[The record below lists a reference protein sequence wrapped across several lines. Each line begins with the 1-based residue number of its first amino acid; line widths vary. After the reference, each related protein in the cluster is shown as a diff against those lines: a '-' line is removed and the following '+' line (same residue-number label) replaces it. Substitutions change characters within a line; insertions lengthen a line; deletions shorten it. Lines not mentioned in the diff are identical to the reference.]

1 MPDAPSSGFSV
12 SGVLCGA
19 RHSKTDANDTTPK
32 GGRMSTGNLLAA
44 IVALILGVALGYA
57 ISRLLM
63 KDRTARAAEEAERLV
78 KDAEKQ
84 AETLK
89 KEALLEAKDQNF
101 KFKQEAETENKE
113 RRKEIQALET
123 RLAEREASIDRR
135 AESLDKREH
144 QLSSQQGQI
153 AKAEKDLE
161 MLIAEERERLEDL
174 AGMTADQARDELINR
189 IRDDVTRD
197 AAAIIRESETRARE
211 EADKRARNIVG
222 IAIQR
227 VAADHTAESTV
238 SVVHIPSDDMKGRII
253 GREGRNIRAFEQMT
267 GINLIIDDTPE
278 AVILSSFDPVRREIG
293 RITLETLIADGRIHP
308 ARIEE
313 MFNKAEQLVGQQIH
327 EAGEQAAFDSGIH
340 GLHPELIRTLGRLKF
355 RTSYGQNVLKHSL
368 EVSYLAGVMASELG
382 VDVQLA
388 KRAGLL
394 HDLGK
399 AIDHEV
405 EGPHAVIGADLARRM
420 NEPKA
425 VIHAIEA
432 HHADVEPNTVEAVLV
447 QAGDAIS
454 AGRPGARRETLE
466 SYIKRLEKL
475 EAVANS
481 HKGVEKTYAMQA
493 GREVRVMVKPEQ
505 ISDADAV
512 VLARDIAKQIEDE
525 LEYPGQIKVMVI
537 RESRSVDYA
546 K

>member
-1 MPDAPSSGFSV
+1 MSAAT
-12 SGVLCGA
+12 VLF
-19 RHSKTDANDTTPK
+19 
-32 GGRMSTGNLLAA
+32 ML
-44 IVALILGVALGYA
+44 VALVLGVALGYA
-57 ISRLLM
+57 ISRLLT
-63 KDRTARAAEEAERLV
+63 KDRTTRAAEESERLV
-78 KDAEKQ
+78 RDAEKQ

-101 KFKQEAETENKE
+101 KLKQEVETETKE
-113 RRKEIQALET
+113 RRKEIQLLES
-123 RLAEREASIDRR
+123 RMAEREASIDRR

-161 MLIAEERERLEDL
+161 DLIAEETVRLENI
-174 AGMTADQARDELINR
+174 AGMTADQARAELLSR
-189 IRDDVTRD
+189 VQDDITRD
-197 AAAIIRESETRARE
+197 AAAFIRESEARARE

-313 MFNKAEQLVGQQIH
+313 MFNKADVLVTQQIH
-327 EAGEQAAFDSGIH
+327 EAGEQAAFDSGII

-399 AIDHEV
+399 AIDHEI

-420 NEPKA
+420 NESAA
-425 VIHAIEA
+425 VVHAIEA

-447 QAGDAIS
+447 QAADAIS

-493 GREVRVMVKPEQ
+493 GREIRVMVKPEQ
-505 ISDADAV
+505 ISDADAT

-537 RESRSVDYA
+537 RESRAVDYA

>member
-1 MPDAPSSGFSV
+1 MESLLI
-12 SGVLCGA
+12 VLV
-19 RHSKTDANDTTPK
+19 
-32 GGRMSTGNLLAA
+32 AA
-44 IVALILGVALGYA
+44 VALVIGVALGYVLN
-57 ISRLLM
+57 RFLL
-63 KDRTARAAEEAERLV
+63 KDRTARAAEEASRLV
-78 KDAEKQ
+78 RDAEKH

-89 KEALLEAKDQNF
+89 KEALIEAKDQIF
-101 KFKQEAETENKE
+101 RMKQEAEVEAKE
-113 RRKEIQALET
+113 RRKEIQALEN
-123 RLAEREASIDRR
+123 RLAQREESVDRR
-135 AESLDKREH
+135 VESLDKREH
-144 QLSSQQGQI
+144 QLSSQQGQV
-153 AKAEKDLE
+153 AKREKELDELVE
-161 MLIAEERERLEDL
+161 QERRRLEDV
-174 AGMTADQARDELINR
+174 AGMTADEAKNELMSR
-189 IRDDVTRD
+189 IQDDVKRD
-197 AAAIIRESETRARE
+197 AATYIRETESRARE
-211 EADKRARNIVG
+211 EADRKARNIVS

-313 MFNKAEQLVGQQIH
+313 MFNKAEALVTQQVH
-327 EAGEQAAFDSGIH
+327 EAGEQAAFDAGVH
-340 GLHPELIRTLGRLKF
+340 NLHPEIIRTLGRLRF

-368 EVSYLAGVMASELG
+368 EVSWLAGVMAAELG
-382 VDVQLA
+382 IDPAIA

-399 AIDHEV
+399 AVDHEV
-405 EGPHAVIGADLARRM
+405 EGPHAVIGADIARRM

-425 VIHAIEA
+425 VVHAVEA
-432 HHADVEPNTVEAVLV
+432 HHADVEPATIEAVLV
-447 QAGDAIS
+447 QAADAIS

-493 GREVRVMVKPEQ
+493 GREIRVMVKPEQ
-505 ISDADAV
+505 ISDTDSV
-512 VLARDIAKQIEDE
+512 VLARDIAKQIEEE

-537 RESRSVDYA
+537 RESRAVDYA

>member
-1 MPDAPSSGFSV
+1 MPANILIAVVGLIV
-12 SGVLCGA
+12 GA
-19 RHSKTDANDTTPK
+19 
-32 GGRMSTGNLLAA
+32 
-44 IVALILGVALGYA
+44 VLGYA
-57 ISRLLM
+57 INRYLI
-63 KDRTARAAEEAERLV
+63 KDRAVRAAEEAERLV
-78 KDAEKQ
+78 RDAEKQ
-84 AETLK
+84 AETTK
-89 KEALLEAKDQNF
+89 KEALLEAKDQIF
-101 KFKQEAETENKE
+101 RQKQEEDAEAKE
-113 RRKEIQALET
+113 RRKEIQVLES
-123 RLAEREASIDRR
+123 RLSEREASIDRR
-135 AESLDKREH
+135 AESLDSREH
-144 QLSSQQGQI
+144 QLSSAQGQI
-153 AKAEKDLE
+153 QKREKDLAE
-161 MLIAEERERLEDL
+161 MIEQERERLEAV
-174 AGMTADQARDELINR
+174 AGMTADEARAELLNR
-189 IRDDVTRD
+189 IQDDVKRD
-197 AAAIIRESETRARE
+197 AAAFIRETEARARE
-211 EADKRARNIVG
+211 EADKKARNIVG

-313 MFNKAEQLVGQQIH
+313 MFNKAETLVTQQIH
-327 EAGEQAAFDSGIH
+327 EAGEQAAFEAGVH
-340 GLHPELIRTLGRLKF
+340 NLHPELVRTLGRLKF
-355 RTSYGQNVLKHSL
+355 RTSYGQNVLNHSL
-368 EVSYLAGVMASELG
+368 EVSWLAGVMAAELG
-382 VDVQLA
+382 VDTTLS

-399 AIDHEV
+399 AIDHEI

-425 VIHAIEA
+425 IVHAIEA
-432 HHADVEPNTVEAVLV
+432 HHADVEPQTVEAVLV
-447 QAGDAIS
+447 QAADAIS

-475 EAVANS
+475 EAVANA

-493 GREVRVMVKPEQ
+493 GREIRVMVKPEQ
-505 ISDADAV
+505 ISDSDSV
-512 VLARDIAKQIEDE
+512 VLARDIAKQIEEE

-537 RESRSVDYA
+537 RESRAVDFA

>member
-1 MPDAPSSGFSV
+1 MTGTI
-12 SGVLCGA
+12 LGA
-19 RHSKTDANDTTPK
+19 
-32 GGRMSTGNLLAA
+32 L
-44 IVALILGVALGYA
+44 VALIIGIALGYA
-57 ISRLLM
+57 VNRYLM
-63 KDRTARAAEEAERLV
+63 KDRTARAADEAERLV
-78 KDAEKQ
+78 RDAEKQ
-84 AETLK
+84 AETLR
-89 KEALLEAKDQNF
+89 KEALLEGKDEILRLR
-101 KFKQEAETENKE
+101 QEAEADNKE
-113 RRKEIQALET
+113 RRKEIQTLES
-123 RLAEREASIDRR
+123 RMSEREASIDRR

-144 QLSSQQGQI
+144 QLSSQQGQLD
-153 AKAEKDLE
+153 KTQKELE
-161 MLIAEERERLEDL
+161 DLIAEERDRLEHV
-174 AGMTADQARDELINR
+174 AGMTADQAREELLNR
-189 IRDDVTRD
+189 VREDVSRD

-313 MFNKAEQLVGQQIH
+313 MFAKAETLVTQQIH

-405 EGPHAVIGADLARRM
+405 EGPHALIGADLARRM
-420 NEPKA
+420 NEPPA
-425 VIHAIEA
+425 VVHAIEA
-432 HHADVEPNTVEAVLV
+432 HHGDIEPNTVEAVLV

-493 GREVRVMVKPEQ
+493 GREIRVMVKPEQ
-505 ISDADAV
+505 ISDADAT

-537 RESRSVDYA
+537 RESRSIDYA

>member
-1 MPDAPSSGFSV
+1 MDALAV
-12 SGVLCGA
+12 VL
-19 RHSKTDANDTTPK
+19 
-32 GGRMSTGNLLAA
+32 
-44 IVALILGVALGYA
+44 IFVALFIGAALGFVVN
-57 ISRLLM
+57 RNLM
-63 KDRTARAAEEAERLV
+63 KDRTSRAAEEADRLV

-89 KEALLEAKDQNF
+89 KEALIEAKDQIF
-101 KFKQEAETENKE
+101 KMKQDAETDNKE
-113 RRKEIQALET
+113 RRKEIQGLEN
-123 RLAEREASIDRR
+123 RMSEREASIDRR

-153 AKAEKDLE
+153 AKREADLE
-161 MLIAEERERLEDL
+161 TMIAEERDRLEQL

-189 IRDDVTRD
+189 IRDDVARE
-197 AAAIIRESETRARE
+197 AAQVIRESETRARE

-313 MFNKAEQLVGQQIH
+313 MFNKAEALVTQAVH

-340 GLHPELIRTLGRLKF
+340 GLHPELIRTLGRLKY

-368 EVSYLAGVMASELG
+368 EVSYLAGVMAAELG

-399 AIDHEV
+399 AIDHDV
-405 EGPHAVIGADLARRM
+405 EGPHALIGADLARRM
-420 NEPKA
+420 NEPKS
-425 VIHAIEA
+425 VVHCIEA
-432 HHADVEPNTVEAVLV
+432 HHGDVEPATVEAVLV
-447 QAGDAIS
+447 QAADAIS

-493 GREVRVMVKPEQ
+493 GREIRVMVKPDQ
-505 ISDADAV
+505 ISDADSV
-512 VLARDIAKQIEDE
+512 VLARDIAKEIEDQ
-525 LEYPGQIKVMVI
+525 LEYPGQIRVMVI
-537 RESRSVDYA
+537 RESRAVDFA

>member
-1 MPDAPSSGFSV
+1 MSASA
-12 SGVLCGA
+12 VL
-19 RHSKTDANDTTPK
+19 
-32 GGRMSTGNLLAA
+32 LIFL
-44 IVALILGVALGYA
+44 ALIIGAALGFA
-57 ISRLLM
+57 INRFLL
-63 KDRTARAAEEAERLV
+63 KGRSARAAEDADRTV

-89 KEALLEAKDQNF
+89 KEALLEAKDQIF
-101 KFKQEAETENKE
+101 KLKQDAETDNKE

-123 RLAEREASIDRR
+123 RMSEREASIDRR

-144 QLSSQQGQI
+144 TLSSQQGQI

-161 MLIAEERERLEDL
+161 DAIAEERERLEQI
-174 AGMTADQARDELINR
+174 AGMTSEQARAELINR
-189 IRDDVTRD
+189 IQDDVKKE
-197 AAAIIRESETRARE
+197 AAAIIREAETRARE

-253 GREGRNIRAFEQMT
+253 GREGRNIRAFEAMT

-293 RITLETLIADGRIHP
+293 RITLETCIADGRIHP

-313 MFNKAEQLVGQQIH
+313 MYNKAEALVSQQVH

-340 GLHPELIRTLGRLKF
+340 GLHPEIIRTLGRLKF

-399 AIDHEV
+399 AIDHEI

-420 NEPKA
+420 NEPA
-425 VIHAIEA
+425 AIVHAIEA

-447 QAGDAIS
+447 QAADAIS

-475 EAVANS
+475 EAVANA
-481 HKGVEKTYAMQA
+481 HRGVERTYAMQA
-493 GREVRVMVKPEQ
+493 GREIRVMVKPEQ
-505 ISDADAV
+505 ISDADAT
-512 VLARDIAKQIEDE
+512 VLAREIAKQIEDE
-525 LEYPGQIKVMVI
+525 LEYPGQVKVMVI
-537 RESRSVDYA
+537 RESRAVDFA

>member
-1 MPDAPSSGFSV
+1 MTGSAIILIIV
-12 SGVLCGA
+12 S
-19 RHSKTDANDTTPK
+19 
-32 GGRMSTGNLLAA
+32 
-44 IVALILGVALGYA
+44 LIIGIALGFA
-57 ISRLLM
+57 INRFLL
-63 KDRTARAAEEAERLV
+63 KGRTERSMEDAERSV

-89 KEALLEAKDQNF
+89 KEALLEAKDQIF
-101 KFKQEAETENKE
+101 KLKQDAENDNKE
-113 RRKEIQALET
+113 RRKEIQALES
-123 RLAEREASIDRR
+123 RMSEREASIDRR

-144 QLSSQQGQI
+144 QLSSMQGQI
-153 AKAEKDLE
+153 AKTEKELE
-161 MLIAEERERLEDL
+161 DAIAEERDRLERV
-174 AGMTADQARDELINR
+174 AGMTADQARAELINR
-189 IRDDVTRD
+189 IQDDVKKE
-197 AAAIIRESETRARE
+197 AAAIIRDAESRARE

-313 MFNKAEQLVGQQIH
+313 LFGKAEQLVGQQVH
-327 EAGEQAAFDSGIH
+327 EAGEQAAFESGIH
-340 GLHPELIRTLGRLKF
+340 GLHPEIIRTLGRLKF

-399 AIDHEV
+399 AIDHEI

-420 NEPKA
+420 NEPPA
-425 VIHAIEA
+425 VVHAIEA

-447 QAGDAIS
+447 QAADAIS

-475 EAVANS
+475 EAVANA
-481 HKGVEKTYAMQA
+481 HRGVERTYAMQA
-493 GREVRVMVKPEQ
+493 GREIRVMVKPEQ
-505 ISDADAV
+505 ISDADAT
-512 VLARDIAKQIEDE
+512 VLAREIAKQIEDE
-525 LEYPGQIKVMVI
+525 LEYPGQVKVMVI
-537 RESRSVDYA
+537 RESRAVDFA

>member
-1 MPDAPSSGFSV
+1 
-12 SGVLCGA
+12 
-19 RHSKTDANDTTPK
+19 
-32 GGRMSTGNLLAA
+32 MSPTIAVVM
-44 IVALILGVALGYA
+44 IFVALIIGAALGFA
-57 ISRLLM
+57 INRFLIRGRL
-63 KDRTARAAEEAERLV
+63 ARAAEDADRTI
-78 KDAEKQ
+78 KDADKQ

-89 KEALLEAKDQNF
+89 KEALLEAKDQIF
-101 KFKQEAETENKE
+101 KLKQDAETDNKE

-123 RLAEREASIDRR
+123 RMSEREASIDRR

-144 QLSSQQGQI
+144 TLSSMQGQI

-161 MLIAEERERLEDL
+161 DAIAEVRENLERI
-174 AGMTADQARDELINR
+174 AGMTSEQARAELINR
-189 IRDDVTRD
+189 IQDDVKKE
-197 AAAIIRESETRARE
+197 AAAIIREAETRARE

-253 GREGRNIRAFEQMT
+253 GREGRNIRAFEAMT

-293 RITLETLIADGRIHP
+293 RITLETCIADGRIHP

-313 MFNKAEQLVGQQIH
+313 MFNKAELLVNQQVH

-340 GLHPELIRTLGRLKF
+340 GLHPEIIRTLGRLKF

-399 AIDHEV
+399 AIDHEI

-420 NEPKA
+420 NEPA
-425 VIHAIEA
+425 AIVHAIEA

-447 QAGDAIS
+447 QAADAIS

-475 EAVANS
+475 EAVANA
-481 HKGVEKTYAMQA
+481 HRGVERTYAMQA
-493 GREVRVMVKPEQ
+493 GREIRVMVKPEQ
-505 ISDADAV
+505 ISDADAT
-512 VLARDIAKQIEDE
+512 VLAREIAKQIEDE
-525 LEYPGQIKVMVI
+525 LEYPGQVKVMVI
-537 RESRSVDYA
+537 RESRAVDFA